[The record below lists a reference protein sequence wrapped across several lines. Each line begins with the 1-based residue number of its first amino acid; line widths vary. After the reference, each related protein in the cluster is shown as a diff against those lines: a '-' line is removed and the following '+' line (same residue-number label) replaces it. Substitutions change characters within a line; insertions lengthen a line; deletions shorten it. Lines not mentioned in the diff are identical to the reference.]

1 MERTRTITVSC
12 LNLAMHSPHSRKRYV
27 ELLST
32 AFSAKRMVRLGSVH
46 GGMIG
51 SLYGTASASAEKELT
66 GELYRFLKLDPDEP
80 WFNAQTKAAASP
92 GDLEALSIP
101 QHLLP
106 HLQRIPF
113 LFKPGTHRLY
123 LISKD
128 RKDSLSPSAAKQLLD
143 GVFQPLTSEGLF
155 PPVEITVEPAKDALD
170 EILSLKSLE
179 HLVIE
184 LVPPNPDDGDD
195 IEKSWKERL
204 KKQNVRKQTVQL
216 DSERNQTIKPDAAT
230 VALAKVAASNGKVT
244 ASGHDAAGVK
254 QDLSTIDKPLRE
266 RVLHDPNVETLF
278 DALRRAVDILG

>member
-12 LNLAMHSPHSRKRYV
+12 LNLAMHTPHSRKRYV
-27 ELLST
+27 ELPAT

-51 SLYGTASASAEKELT
+51 SLYGANAASAEKELT
-66 GELYRFLKLDPDEP
+66 GDLYRFLKLDPNEP
-80 WFNAQTKAAASP
+80 WFNAQTKEAASP
-92 GDLEALSIP
+92 DDLEALSIP

-113 LFKPGTHRLY
+113 LFKPATHRLF
-123 LISKD
+123 LVSKD
-128 RKDSLSPSAAKQLLD
+128 RKDSLSAGSAKQLLD
-143 GVFQPLTSEGLF
+143 GLFAPLAVEGLF
-155 PPVEITVEPAKDALD
+155 PPVEITVEPEKDALD
-170 EILSLKSLE
+170 EILGLKSLE

-184 LVPPNPDDGDD
+184 LVPPNPDDGDE
-195 IEKSWKERL
+195 IEKKLKERL

-216 DSERNQTIKPDAAT
+216 DAERNQSIKPDADT

-244 ASGHDAAGVK
+244 ATGHDASGLK
-254 QDLSTIDKPLRE
+254 QELSTVDKPLRE

-278 DALRRAVDILG
+278 DALRRTADNLS

>member
-1 MERTRTITVSC
+1 M
-12 LNLAMHSPHSRKRYV
+12 

-32 AFSAKRMVRLGSVH
+32 AFAAKRMVRLGSVH

-113 LFKPGTHRLY
+113 LFKPATHRLY

-128 RKDSLSPSAAKQLLD
+128 RKDSLSPSTAKQLLD
-143 GVFQPLTSEGLF
+143 GVFQPLASEGLF

-170 EILSLKSLE
+170 EILNLKSLE

-195 IEKSWKERL
+195 IEKSWKDRL

-216 DSERNQTIKPDAAT
+216 DSERNQTIKPDAET

-254 QDLSTIDKPLRE
+254 QDLSTVDKPLRE